1 LFSSSWNEKRIEI
14 AFFEEIIY
22 PFALKL
28 IQNFL
33 VKPGKI
39 IANLCLE

>member
-14 AFFEEIIY
+14 AFVEEIIY

-28 IQNFL
+28 NQNFL
-33 VKPGKI
+33 LKLEKM
-39 IANLCLE
+39 IANLRLE